1 MTKSVIHLAA
11 RDAFNFLQE
20 HSQAVLVDVR
30 SEMEF
35 LFVGHPKEALS
46 IPWRDAPDW
55 EINPDFLA
63 RVRRATSL
71 NRPTLLICRSGQR
84 SLEAGLFLRASGFS
98 AVYNVTHG
106 FEGDLNDQHCRSSLN
121 GWRFD
126 GLPWEQC

>member
-84 SLEAGLFLRASGFS
+84 SLAAGLFLRASGFG